1 MSEQRMIVVHA
12 RGVIAERTPATLT
25 LKSRVEIRTNMR
37 RAALQQV

>member
-1 MSEQRMIVVHA
+1 MSEQRMIVMHA
-12 RGVIAERTPATLT
+12 RVIAERTPATLT